1 MYPFSPKLPSH
12 PGCHTILSRVQ
23 GHFLLRYKIPLLKS
37 HYSNVIVA
45 YFYLHISK
53 VSESV
58 LISQNYRF
66 FFCILLIFALFQS
79 YNMVFMYMTLKR
91 MSHFTTSEREKANMW
106 SSRGLGDGEN
116 MAASSLVYYMS
127 VYQAILFINDV
138 IELTYLQKQL
148 TFWTSL
154 ILKLISK

>member
-1 MYPFSPKLPSH
+1 
-12 PGCHTILSRVQ
+12 
-23 GHFLLRYKIPLLKS
+23 
-37 HYSNVIVA
+37 
-45 YFYLHISK
+45 
-53 VSESV
+53 
-58 LISQNYRF
+58 
-66 FFCILLIFALFQS
+66 
-79 YNMVFMYMTLKR
+79 MVFMYMTLKR
-91 MSHFTTSEREKANMW
+91 MSHCTTLEREKVNMW
-106 SSRGLGDGEN
+106 SSRGLGDEEN